1 MASSPVIP
9 DAPKSRIPRR
19 SPGRMVAA
27 ICISMAVLCGLPL
40 LPSPGQD
47 DRSRDGDSA
56 RGGVSAHDFLFRVQA
71 AVSGVPQALPL
82 GYEGEECQACGAPL
96 DLKSAKPAARV

>member
-1 MASSPVIP
+1 MASSPVNP

-27 ICISMAVLCGLPL
+27 ICISTAVLCALPL
-40 LPSPGQD
+40 LPSPV
-47 DRSRDGDSA
+47 RMIAVVMVIPVAAAFLPMIFFSA
-56 RGGVSAHDFLFRVQA
+56 SKLRCPACRK
-71 AVSGVPQALPL
+71 PLPL
-82 GYEGEECQACGAPL
+82 GYEGEECQVCGAPL